1 MDRHKQDMVGGLTG
15 AERVL
20 FSAEYQF
27 NINTLGLSKEEAH
40 EKATA
45 KITSVRALTT
55 RTPRW

>member
-1 MDRHKQDMVGGLTG
+1 MDRQKQDMVGGLTG

-27 NINTLGLSKEEAH
+27 NINTLGLSEEEAH

-45 KITSVRALTT
+45 KITSVRALTR

>member
-1 MDRHKQDMVGGLTG
+1 MNMQKQDMVGGLTG

-27 NINTLGLSKEEAH
+27 NINSLGLSEEVAR
-40 EKATA
+40 EKALA
-45 KITSVRALTT
+45 KVSSVRRLTR

>member
-1 MDRHKQDMVGGLTG
+1 MVGGLTG

-27 NINTLGLSKEEAH
+27 NINSLGLSEEEAH

-45 KITSVRALTT
+45 KITSVRALTR

>member
-1 MDRHKQDMVGGLTG
+1 MNRQEPGMEGDLTG

-27 NINTLGLSKEEAH
+27 NINTLGQSEDEAR
-40 EKATA
+40 EKALA
-45 KITSVRALTT
+45 KVSSVRRLTV

>member
-1 MDRHKQDMVGGLTG
+1 MQEPGMEKVLTG

-27 NINTLGLSKEEAH
+27 NINTLVLSEDEAR
-40 EKATA
+40 EKALA
-45 KITSVRALTT
+45 KVSSVRRLTA